1 MLFGLVGPSARDPR
15 ENSMAKRIVVGRK
28 LLVAS
33 LGVAAISYVA
43 CTTSTTVGDAGADAA
58 ADAKA
63 DGPVTSGNLMPPP
76 PVDAAADA
84 PVTSGNLMPPPPVDG
99 GDDGSTDGGAD

>member
-1 MLFGLVGPSARDPR
+1 
-15 ENSMAKRIVVGRK
+15 MAKRIVVGRK

-43 CTTSTTVGDAGADAA
+43 CTTSQPSLDGGSGADAA

>member
-1 MLFGLVGPSARDPR
+1 
-15 ENSMAKRIVVGRK
+15 MAKRIVVGRK

-33 LGVAAISYVA
+33 LGVATLTYVA
-43 CTTSTTVGDAGADAA
+43 CTSPSSGNLMFPDDAAA

-84 PVTSGNLMPPPPVDG
+84 PVTSGNLMPPPPFDAG
-99 GDDGSTDGGAD
+99 NDSSTDAGRD

>member
-1 MLFGLVGPSARDPR
+1 
-15 ENSMAKRIVVGRK
+15 MAKRIVVGRK

-43 CTTSTTVGDAGADAA
+43 CTTSQTSPDGGSDADAA
-58 ADAKA
+58 ADANA

-84 PVTSGNLMPPPPVDG
+84 QVTSGNLMPPPPVDAG
-99 GDDGSTDGGAD
+99 NDGSTDAGAD